1 MEVSGLTWTAAKAFL
16 IAFILCPIFRD
27 VFRSYNIV
35 DRPGLRKVHA
45 YPIPRIGGIPLAVAF
60 GITLLSISASV
71 SSYASSGWMLLPGTA
86 MIFLTGLMDDFFN
99 LKPAYKLLGEIGA
112 GAIAFWSG
120 LRIETIGDVV
130 VPVWIGLP
138 ATVFWLLLST
148 NALNLIDGLDG

>member
-60 GITLLSISASV
+60 GVTLLSVSASV
-71 SSYASSGWMLLPGTA
+71 PSYASGAWMLLPCTA
-86 MIFLTGLMDDFFN
+86 MIFLTGLLDAFFN
-99 LKPAYKLLGEIGA
+99 LKPASKVLGG
-112 GAIAFWSG
+112 IAASV
-120 LRIETIGDVV
+120 I
-130 VPVWIGLP
+130 
-138 ATVFWLLLST
+138 
-148 NALNLIDGLDG
+148 